1 MDLLTQTADAIG
13 IVGVVILL
21 IAYFLLST
29 NKMSSQS
36 LNYQLSN
43 LIGAACILYSLFFNF
58 NLASFLIETAWV
70 IISIIGLYRIRS
82 AAALEQKKSEANN
95 IYQFSE
101 IKRNQ
106 VVTKKIKEND
116 PFN

>member
-1 MDLLTQTADAIG
+1 MFMDLLTQTADAIG
-13 IVGVVILL
+13 IIGVVILL

-70 IISIIGLYRIRS
+70 IISIIGLQRIRF
-82 AAALEQKKSEANN
+82 AAREQKKSELNN
-95 IYQFSE
+95 IYQFNE
-101 IKRNQ
+101 LKRNQ
-106 VVTKKIKEND
+106 FVTKK
-116 PFN
+116 